1 MRRWWLFQAT
11 KHAEIVAIEEI
22 AANFGSDAAMDM
34 LAETTLYVTCE
45 PCIMCASAL
54 SNIRIAKVV
63 FGCHNDRFGGC
74 SSVLSLHEQRWVHYA
89 CSTAALVKGANDA
102 LACSMLPDST
112 QHRGFP
118 CVSGIMKTEAVAL
131 LKRFYESDNPRG
143 AVLNCI
149 SRRWLFCILTG
160 GNGLA
165 SQSRR
170 RTPRSAGKSRSRIR
184 RLRVSKNRQSLWT
197 SLTSFELP
205 SSMRSRTAG

>member
-1 MRRWWLFQAT
+1 MEERFMLEALREGEKALARGEVPVGCVFVHQGEIIARAGNRTNELYNAT

-22 AANFGSDAAMDM
+22 AATFGSDAAMDM

-89 CSTAALVKGANDA
+89 CSTAVLVKGANDA

-131 LKRFYESDNPRG
+131 LKRFYESDNPRV
-143 AVLNCI
+143 AAEN
-149 SRRWLFCILTG
+149 SKKRRKKQEQDSE
-160 GNGLA
+160 A
-165 SQSRR
+165 
-170 RTPRSAGKSRSRIR
+170 
-184 RLRVSKNRQSLWT
+184 
-197 SLTSFELP
+197 P
-205 SSMRSRTAG
+205 SV